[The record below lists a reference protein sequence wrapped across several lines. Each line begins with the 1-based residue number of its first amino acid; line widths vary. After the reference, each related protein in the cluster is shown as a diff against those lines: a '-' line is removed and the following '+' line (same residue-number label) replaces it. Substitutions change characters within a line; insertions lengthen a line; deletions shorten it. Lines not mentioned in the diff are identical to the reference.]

1 MIMGLMGEGRTEKV
15 GVDGTPAGIH
25 TALNAFGEF
34 SQAQSL
40 PDDLRR
46 LMQLVLD
53 EVLSNVVR
61 HGLAGRDGRIRLR
74 FELAPGVLAVE
85 VEDDAPAFNPLTLPL
100 PDTTSPL
107 EARQPGG
114 LGVALV
120 TRLVDDV
127 QYERRQSRNHLRITK
142 RFRADGP
149 ADRLSEGE

>member
-1 MIMGLMGEGRTEKV
+1 MGLMGEGRTETV
-15 GVDGTPAGIH
+15 SVDGTTDGIH
-25 TALNAFGEF
+25 AAITAFGRF
-34 SQAQSL
+34 SQGQSL

-46 LMQLVLD
+46 VMQLVLD

-61 HGLAGRDGRIRLR
+61 HGLAGRDGSISLR

-85 VEDDAPAFNPLTLPL
+85 VEDDAPAFNPLTLSP

-107 EARQPGG
+107 EARRPGG

-127 QYERRQSRNHLRITK
+127 QYERRQTRNRLRLTK
-142 RFRADGP
+142 RF
-149 ADRLSEGE
+149 